1 MTSIIKVD
9 QIQNAAGGV
18 PTAADLGL
26 NVSGTVLQAASV
38 QYQSN
43 IATSSTA
50 WTATGLSISY
60 TPLYANSKLIVSVEG
75 GRYWCASNAIQMN
88 VDLYK
93 NGSSVVGG
101 LLGAIYNSGT
111 NHVPHNYRWEE
122 VSGST
127 TSRTYEVYFQ
137 SSVSGTTTYLNE
149 SSGNRIPISISV
161 TEIAG

>member
-9 QIQNAAGGV
+9 QIQTAAGGV

-26 NVSGTVLQAASV
+26 NVSGSVLNVASV
-38 QYQSN
+38 QSRSN
-43 IATSSTA
+43 FATSSTS

-60 TPLYANSKLIVSVEG
+60 TPLYADSKLIISVEG
-75 GRYWCASNAIQMN
+75 GRYWCPSTSIQMN

-93 NGSSVVGG
+93 NGSSVASG
-101 LLGAIYNSGT
+101 LWGSVYSSAQI
-111 NHVPHNYRWEE
+111 HVPHNYRWEE
-122 VSGST
+122 VAGST
-127 TSRTYEVYFQ
+127 ASRTYEVYFQ